1 MSLGTINKG
10 ELHSWGHR
18 MFTAYILVSCEP
30 GCEIAV
36 VDELRT
42 LPSVVEANT
51 IYGSSYE
58 IIVKVTSDD
67 ANKLRDIISRNI
79 RRIDKVKSIQT
90 MTVLERTQ
98 E

>member
-18 MFTAYILVSCEP
+18 MSTAYILVSCEP

-67 ANKLRDIISRNI
+67 ANKLRDTISRNI

-90 MTVLERTQ
+90 MIVLERTK